1 MPFAIYCIKQNSTIK
16 NFGCQ
21 ADFKLS
27 GRAIVSKELN
37 KVNIKLKLFYRQR
50 ETSTFRKLLW
60 NTLHRDISVMDVPYD
75 FFFCIDI
82 WKRNFKKLKTNIF
95 AFS

>member
-50 ETSTFRKLLW
+50 E
-60 NTLHRDISVMDVPYD
+60 I
-75 FFFCIDI
+75 
-82 WKRNFKKLKTNIF
+82 
-95 AFS
+95 